1 MKDIFLALCL
11 FIFSVAPAMAGI
23 NINTADLETL
33 QSIPGIGTAKAKA
46 IINYRSINGNFQSI
60 AELTQNGIS
69 EMLEI

>member
-46 IINYRSINGNFQSI
+46 IINYRNINGNLQSI

-69 EMLEI
+69 